1 MKYCR
6 KENIRKNILGKV
18 SISNSFFSRI
28 LSSLIRPLELRKMTC
43 VQLRTMTNFNIS
55 KNMLCKVGISYSL
68 CSGTVSLTIFLL
80 IFANEIE

>member
-28 LSSLIRPLELRKMTC
+28 LSSLIGPLDFT
-43 VQLRTMTNFNIS
+43 QND
-55 KNMLCKVGISYSL
+55 LCATSDNDEFQYLEKY
-68 CSGTVSLTIFLL
+68 
-80 IFANEIE
+80 AM

>member
-28 LSSLIRPLELRKMTC
+28 LSSLIRPLNFTQNDLCATSDNDEFQYLEKY
-43 VQLRTMTNFNIS
+43 TM
-55 KNMLCKVGISYSL
+55 
-68 CSGTVSLTIFLL
+68 
-80 IFANEIE
+80 

>member
-28 LSSLIRPLELRKMTC
+28 LSSLIRPLDFM
-43 VQLRTMTNFNIS
+43 QND
-55 KNMLCKVGISYSL
+55 LCATSDNDEFQYLEKY
-68 CSGTVSLTIFLL
+68 
-80 IFANEIE
+80 AM